1 MVETANDTEGFR
13 EIRPK
18 QLERAHGCGYGAVRE
33 SDVKDNRIADIRRSL
48 RRLAYQRDAAGNTYC
63 YDEIE
68 VHSAANFGRML
79 NARIRGM

>member
-1 MVETANDTEGFR
+1 MIQMD
-13 EIRPK
+13 
-18 QLERAHGCGYGAVRE
+18 LERYAQNNWSELMAAVTE
-33 SDVKDNRIADIRRSL
+33 LTGSQTVKDNRIANIRRSL

-68 VHSAANFGRML
+68 VHSAANFSRML